1 MSHGFPMQRLL
12 ACQSMSIPILV
23 GIVEDDDGF
32 RRTLQRVFDS
42 AADFRV
48 AAACANAESALQQI
62 PAAQCQLV
70 MMDIGLPGMS
80 GIDCLRN
87 LKSLVPGLQVVMLTA
102 FDDNDNLFHSLVAGA
117 DGYLLKR
124 CDRDRLLEA
133 VREIASG
140 GAPIS
145 PQMARRMIEYFHHFK
160 GAEPAL
166 PPAVSDGVIQCLT
179 GREQEVLALLAKGFT
194 PKEVASE
201 LNISWQTVRNFI
213 KSIYDKLHVHNRTD
227 AVLKYLG
234 RVPAAD
240 LRRIDPSAH

>member
-1 MSHGFPMQRLL
+1 MPQMSYGWSPRFPLICPSISMQI
-12 ACQSMSIPILV
+12 QV
-23 GIVEDDDGF
+23 GIVEDDAGY

-42 AADFRV
+42 APDFRV
-48 AAACANAESALQQI
+48 TAACANAESALEQI
-62 PAAQCQLV
+62 PMAQCQLV

-80 GIDCLRN
+80 GIECVRA
-87 LKSLVPGLQVVMLTA
+87 LKTRLPGLQVVMLTA
-102 FDDNDNLFHSLVAGA
+102 FDDSDNLFHSLAAGA

-133 VREIASG
+133 VRDIANG

-145 PQMARRMIEYFHHFK
+145 PQVARRMIEYFHQLK
-160 GAEPAL
+160 TGVPVAPKVAPDE
-166 PPAVSDGVIQCLT
+166 AVHTLT
-179 GREQEVLALLAKGFT
+179 AREQEVLALLAQGFT

-201 LNISWQTVRNFI
+201 LDISWQTVRNFI
-213 KSIYDKLHVHNRTD
+213 KSNYDKLHVHNRTD

-240 LRRIDPSAH
+240 LRRPGH